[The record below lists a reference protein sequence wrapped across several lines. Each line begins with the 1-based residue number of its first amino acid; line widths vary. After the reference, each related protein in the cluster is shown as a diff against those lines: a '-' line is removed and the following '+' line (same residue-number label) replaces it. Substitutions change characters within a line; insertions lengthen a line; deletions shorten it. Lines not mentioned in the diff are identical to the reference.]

1 MRPKRLVSDS
11 TRIICKNQDLF
22 RELECNIWIQ
32 AGKEIGVHL
41 LLSIIATVTCTQ
53 AAPMPKPAVVDR
65 VMTVVADDVI
75 TESDLRLTGAL
86 DARDPTLA
94 TTLANPQDSA
104 AQRLIDGL
112 ILRQLAGDV
121 VVYQP
126 SPAQVRARV
135 EYFQNQWTDPRQY
148 HRFMDAHGLDDARLY
163 AQMFSRLVID
173 AYVHRNLS
181 RDVDDT
187 SLEDRRARYAAWIA
201 NHRESV
207 RVRHVPPTEAP

>member
-53 AAPMPKPAVVDR
+53 AA
-65 VMTVVADDVI
+65 
-75 TESDLRLTGAL
+75 
-86 DARDPTLA
+86 
-94 TTLANPQDSA
+94 TLANPQDSA

-148 HRFMDAHGLDDARLY
+148 HRFMDTHGLDDARLY